1 MEHVQAGLRLRIFRL
16 PACVDAE
23 ALWVVRAE
31 MSHGRPDD
39 ACVLD
44 FSRTRHIRFQ
54 DLRDFARSARRWL
67 DAARPVFLLGL
78 NDYCERIVLYALEAQ
93 DWDRF
98 RLVGESGGMAPDGG
112 NAGAVPWRFES
123 SRREDVL
130 GTGGLGG
137 LPVPSLN

>member
-1 MEHVQAGLRLRIFRL
+1 MEHVQAGLQLRIFRL

-67 DAARPVFLLGL
+67 DAARPDMAWIGRPL
-78 NDYCERIVLYALEAQ
+78 
-93 DWDRF
+93 RF
-98 RLVGESGGMAPDGG
+98 
-112 NAGAVPWRFES
+112 NAASP
-123 SRREDVL
+123 RRK
-130 GTGGLGG
+130 
-137 LPVPSLN
+137 